1 MRSNSTAALHDPH
14 AATAAPEPPAPG
26 PTGADARP
34 LLRGWI
40 HLVAVVVTV
49 IAAPFVVARAPTAGA
64 AAALAVYMTA
74 IAALFG
80 VSAAFHRVRWS
91 PPARR
96 RMRRAD
102 HATIFIAIAGT
113 YTAVAGLA
121 LAGWAQILILCL
133 VWGGAAVGI
142 TVRQLWL
149 DAPKW
154 AVAMPY
160 VVVGWCA
167 LAVLPQLLHS
177 LGGAGF
183 GLSGRRRR
191 LLHPGGHR
199 LLAAPARPCPRCLRL
214 PRGLPRL
221 HRGRRHPALRGHRH
235 LRAAAGVG
243 GPPTPAASSPL
254 RQGRR
259 RLW

>member
-1 MRSNSTAALHDPH
+1 MSPLPVS
-14 AATAAPEPPAPG
+14 ATVEPGTPG
-26 PTGADARP
+26 PPPTSAEGRP

-40 HLVAVVVTV
+40 HLVAVVVAV

-64 AAALAVYMTA
+64 AFVVAVYMTS
-74 IAALFG
+74 IIALFG

-91 PPARR
+91 PAARR

-113 YTAVAGLA
+113 NTAIAGLA
-121 LAGWAQILILCL
+121 LRGWAQILILSL
-133 VWGGAAVGI
+133 VWGGAIVGI

-154 AVAMPY
+154 AVAVPY

-167 LAVLPQLLHS
+167 MVVLPQLLHA

-183 GLSGRRRR
+183 GL
-191 LLHPGGHR
+191 
-199 LLAAPARPCPRCLRL
+199 LAAGGGFYTVGAIIYSLRKPNPVPGVFGYHEVFHACTVVGATLHFVVVVAYAL
-214 PRGLPRL
+214 PR
-221 HRGRRHPALRGHRH
+221 A
-235 LRAAAGVG
+235 
-243 GPPTPAASSPL
+243 
-254 RQGRR
+254 
-259 RLW
+259 

>member
-1 MRSNSTAALHDPH
+1 MTTPTATDHPIAGPDPGSVD
-14 AATAAPEPPAPG
+14 T
-26 PTGADARP
+26 RP

-64 AAALAVYMTA
+64 AAALAIYMTS
-74 IAALFG
+74 IVALFG
-80 VSAAFHRVRWS
+80 VSASFHRIRWS
-91 PPARR
+91 PAARR

-113 YTAVAGLA
+113 NTAVAGLA
-121 LAGWAQILILCL
+121 LRGWAQVLILSL

-154 AVAMPY
+154 AVAIPY

-167 LAVLPQLLHS
+167 LVVAPQLLHA

-183 GLSGRRRR
+183 GL
-191 LLHPGGHR
+191 
-199 LLAAPARPCPRCLRL
+199 LAAGGAAYTAGALVYAAKKPNPVPGVFGYHEVFHACTVVGATLHFVVVVAYAL
-214 PRGLPRL
+214 PRAR
-221 HRGRRHPALRGHRH
+221 
-235 LRAAAGVG
+235 
-243 GPPTPAASSPL
+243 
-254 RQGRR
+254 
-259 RLW
+259 

>member
-1 MRSNSTAALHDPH
+1 MTAD
-14 AATAAPEPPAPG
+14 PPAPSTL
-26 PTGADARP
+26 PDPIDARP

-40 HLVAVVVTV
+40 HLVALVVTV

-64 AAALAVYMTA
+64 AAALAIYMTS
-74 IAALFG
+74 IIALFG
-80 VSAAFHRVRWS
+80 VSASFHRVKWS
-91 PPARR
+91 PAGRR

-113 YTAVAGLA
+113 NTAVAGLA
-121 LAGWAQILILCL
+121 LKGWAQILILAL

-154 AVAMPY
+154 AVAVPY

-167 LAVLPQLLHS
+167 LVVLPQLLHA

-183 GLSGRRRR
+183 GL
-191 LLHPGGHR
+191 
-199 LLAAPARPCPRCLRL
+199 LAAGGGFYTLGAIIYSLRKPNPVPGVFGYHEVFHACTVIGATLHFVVVVVYAL
-214 PRGLPRL
+214 PRSR
-221 HRGRRHPALRGHRH
+221 
-235 LRAAAGVG
+235 
-243 GPPTPAASSPL
+243 
-254 RQGRR
+254 
-259 RLW
+259 

>member
-1 MRSNSTAALHDPH
+1 MTTPTTTDDATPATTPDPV
-14 AATAAPEPPAPG
+14 A
-26 PTGADARP
+26 ARP

-64 AAALAVYMTA
+64 AAALAIYMTS
-74 IAALFG
+74 IVALFG
-80 VSAAFHRVRWS
+80 VSAAFHRVKWS
-91 PPARR
+91 PAARR

-113 YTAVAGLA
+113 NTAVAGLA
-121 LAGWAQILILCL
+121 LRGWAQVLILSL

-142 TVRQLWL
+142 TVRQAWL

-154 AVAMPY
+154 AVAVPY

-167 LAVLPQLLHS
+167 LVVLPQLLHA

-183 GLSGRRRR
+183 GL
-191 LLHPGGHR
+191 
-199 LLAAPARPCPRCLRL
+199 LAAGGAFYTTGAIVYALRKPDPVPGVFGYHEVFHACTVVGATLHFVVVVAYAL
-214 PRGLPRL
+214 PR
-221 HRGRRHPALRGHRH
+221 A
-235 LRAAAGVG
+235 
-243 GPPTPAASSPL
+243 
-254 RQGRR
+254 
-259 RLW
+259 